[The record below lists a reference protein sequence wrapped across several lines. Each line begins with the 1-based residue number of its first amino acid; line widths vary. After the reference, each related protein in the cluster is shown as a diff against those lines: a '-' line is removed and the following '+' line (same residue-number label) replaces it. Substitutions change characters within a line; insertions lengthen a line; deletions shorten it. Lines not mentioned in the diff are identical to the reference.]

1 MFVKPLCR
9 SGIWRKIARLSQ
21 HCRLGRDQ
29 GRAPSTRLSAL
40 NPQHSRVLLHSLF
53 VVLTNYSCWLRAC
66 LISSALAMT
75 KVTPINNVAIVKK
88 RTKKFTRH
96 FSNRFMRVKDT
107 WRKPRGIDSSMRRRF
122 KGHLPFAHVC
132 IAALSLSPWFVS
144 SPRTLVLLLL
154 HRLVTVL
161 TRKPAT

>member
-1 MFVKPLCR
+1 
-9 SGIWRKIARLSQ
+9 
-21 HCRLGRDQ
+21 
-29 GRAPSTRLSAL
+29 
-40 NPQHSRVLLHSLF
+40 
-53 VVLTNYSCWLRAC
+53 
-66 LISSALAMT
+66 MT

-132 IAALSLSPWFVS
+132 IAVLSLSPLC
-144 SPRTLVLLLL
+144 PNAY
-154 HRLVTVL
+154 H
-161 TRKPAT
+161 